1 MNVYLNDWSC
11 PHNSQL
17 SENTAALN
25 RFLDLIKA
33 LKATNICELIIDRK
47 PASLTIA
54 DYPMEQCY
62 RHYDDEDCHNA
73 DLRAYLLSIF
83 DYFSINTGLDTAEL
97 LCRDG
102 AADSVL
108 LGNAHAEGC
117 PAVSFC
123 FNPLYEAATINGHK
137 NRRPAQVAN
146 LHTAADIAALSPLLY
161 SRTECRK
168 HDPLTSPLW
177 NVEATSAYMAG
188 VEADLVQAIKTN
200 PDEKIKLLTR
210 HSTIVANLNGWVLDE
225 RLTRLNNSSTAHR
238 RIFRADGFCRTAY
251 LSIDFEKVTVHFE
264 LHNKK
269 GRHLG
274 QLKWDGNIENPDT
287 ERKHDIRV

>member
-11 PHNSQL
+11 PHSTQL
-17 SENTAALN
+17 SENTDTLN

-33 LKATNICELIIDRK
+33 LKATGICELIIDRK
-47 PASLTIA
+47 PAGLTIA

-62 RHYDDEDCHNA
+62 RNYDDDDCHNA

-83 DYFSINTGLDTAEL
+83 GYFSISGELDPSEVI
-97 LCRDG
+97 CREGDS
-102 AADSVL
+102 DSVL
-108 LGNAHAEGC
+108 LGNAHAQGC

-123 FNPLYEAATINGHK
+123 FNPLYEADTIHGLK

-146 LHTAADIAALSPLLY
+146 LHTAADIAGLSHLLY
-161 SRTECRK
+161 SRTECRR
-168 HDPLTSPLW
+168 HDPLQEPLW
-177 NVEATSAYMAG
+177 NVEATAAYMKG
-188 VEADLVQAIKTN
+188 VEEELIKAIKNN
-200 PDEKIKLLTR
+200 PDEKIKLLTM

-274 QLKWDGNIENPDT
+274 QLKWDGDIENPDT
-287 ERKHDIRV
+287 EGKHDIRV